1 MNEKP
6 NKPEPKS
13 IKPEDLKRDPRPKW
27 IKPSNSFADL
37 EILIRAAEEEK
48 ELEK

>member
-13 IKPEDLKRDPRPKW
+13 IKPEDIKRNPRPRW
-27 IKPSNSFADL
+27 ASADSFAEL
-37 EILIRAAEEEK
+37 ENLMRAAEEEK